1 MDDTSRLIPTN
12 VLAEMLDLTGER
24 IRQLIKKGVIQNYKR
39 IKGDYYFN
47 GNSVKEYVVH
57 LRRYAEEQG
66 KRNSDPL
73 YEKKLKAEVKYKNAK
88 ARKAELETAELEGKM
103 HRSEDVEVIYS
114 LLVLSARNMLEAL
127 PARTAALVV
136 GKKTT
141 AEVQAVLEDEVKKSL
156 LELSSIDYSQPE
168 FEAEI
173 NRIMRERKGRE
184 VVEREET
191 EQDVEDN
198 EKNVYI

>member
-1 MDDTSRLIPTN
+1 MEDTSRLIPTN

-24 IRQLIKKGVIQNYKR
+24 IRQLVKKGIIQNYKK
-39 IKGDYYFN
+39 IKGDYFFN
-47 GNSVKEYVVH
+47 GTSVREYVVY

-66 KRNSDPL
+66 KKANDPL

-114 LLVLSARNMLEAL
+114 LLVLSARNMIEAL

-141 AEVQAVLEDEVKKSL
+141 AEVQMILEEEAKKSL
-156 LELSSIDYSQPE
+156 LELSAMDYSKPE

-173 NRIMRERKGRE
+173 NRIMRERKGKE
-184 VVEREET
+184 IAEPDDM
-191 EQDVEDN
+191 EQ
-198 EKNVYI
+198 EKDGE

>member
-24 IRQLIKKGVIQNYKR
+24 IRQLVKKGIIQNYKK
-39 IKGDYYFN
+39 IKGDYFFN
-47 GNSVKEYVVH
+47 GNSVREYVVH

-66 KRNSDPL
+66 KKANDPL

-141 AEVQAVLEDEVKKSL
+141 AEVQLILEEEAKKSL
-156 LELSSIDYSQPE
+156 LELSAMDYSKPE

-173 NRIMRERKGRE
+173 NRIMRERKGKE
-184 VVEREET
+184 IADHNAEAEEM
-191 EQDVEDN
+191 EQEAEN
-198 EKNVYI
+198 IG